1 VIVPAF
7 PTAQPLF
14 TSKIARPFRVSVV
27 DADDLICPADHGRST
42 MSNNPSETKPNEI
55 ARKSL

>member
-1 VIVPAF
+1 MIVPAF

-14 TSKIARPFRVSVV
+14 TSKITRPFRLSVV
-27 DADDLICPADHGRST
+27 DADGLICPVDHGNST
-42 MSNNPSETKPNEI
+42 ISNNPSETKPNEI